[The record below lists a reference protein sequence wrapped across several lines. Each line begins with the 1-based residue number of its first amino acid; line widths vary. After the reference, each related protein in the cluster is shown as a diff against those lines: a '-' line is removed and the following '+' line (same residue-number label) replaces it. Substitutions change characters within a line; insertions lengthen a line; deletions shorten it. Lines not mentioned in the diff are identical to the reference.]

1 MEYPPTSGDIS
12 LEFELNYSNRF
23 HLIVIYKRVKIYRGD
38 VKEEDLII
46 MDRVDISRK
55 LVQKSCDY

>member
-1 MEYPPTSGDIS
+1 MEGMV
-12 LEFELNYSNRF
+12 
-23 HLIVIYKRVKIYRGD
+23 H

-55 LVQKSCDY
+55 PVQKSCDY